1 MDRIFEAA
9 KDVHVK
15 ATYVYGKSSD
25 TAAYV
30 DSECTVKYKT
40 SALKEVFLKGAVIVI
55 GSDLFAP
62 LNFIV
67 KSGVGSITYV
77 KADTTTATTAVLG
90 TLSAV
95 KD

>member
-1 MDRIFEAA
+1 MDRIFDDA
-9 KDVHVK
+9 KDKYVR
-15 ATYVYGKSSD
+15 ATYVYGKASD

-30 DSECTVKYKT
+30 DSECTEKYKT

-62 LNFIV
+62 LNFIL

-90 TLSAV
+90 TLSSA